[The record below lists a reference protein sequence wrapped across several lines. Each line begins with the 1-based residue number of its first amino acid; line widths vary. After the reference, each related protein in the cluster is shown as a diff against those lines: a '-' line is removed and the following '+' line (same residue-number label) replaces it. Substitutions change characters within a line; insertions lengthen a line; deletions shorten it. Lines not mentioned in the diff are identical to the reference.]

1 VHIPAGTFTMGDDRY
16 TEKAGQVTVAAFC
29 MDTTEVTTAAYAACV
44 ASGKCTPAMTGDSA
58 YNAGTAGRENH
69 PINGVDWNQA
79 TAYCAAQ
86 GQRLP
91 TEEEWEFAARGSDGR
106 LYPWGNDD
114 PSDQLCWNGKGNEL
128 GKGNRQST
136 CAVDAHPKDRSPFGV
151 VGMAGNVWEWTATAY
166 DDTRRVIRGG
176 EFISVASLFMRAAH
190 RNRSSGEWREGLLGF
205 RCAGSTL
212 P

>member
-1 VHIPAGTFTMGDDRY
+1 VDGRACAGRLRP
-16 TEKAGQVTVAAFC
+16 VAARAGF
-29 MDTTEVTTAAYAACV
+29 
-44 ASGKCTPAMTGDSA
+44 ASDRGCG
-58 YNAGTAGRENH
+58 
-69 PINGVDWNQA
+69 
-79 TAYCAAQ
+79 
-86 GQRLP
+86 RLP